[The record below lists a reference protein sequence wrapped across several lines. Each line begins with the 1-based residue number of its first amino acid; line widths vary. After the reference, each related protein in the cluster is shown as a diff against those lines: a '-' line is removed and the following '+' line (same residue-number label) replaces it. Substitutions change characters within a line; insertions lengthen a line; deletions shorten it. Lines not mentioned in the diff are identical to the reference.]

1 MGRPRKSPSM
11 TDGKREIISRLI
23 IAVPSSQPRLK
34 KIIVKMEFG
43 ENSRK
48 PEDQE
53 VERGV
58 RGGNRNLKG
67 WLSHRL

>member
-1 MGRPRKSPSM
+1 M
-11 TDGKREIISRLI
+11 EID
-23 IAVPSSQPRLK
+23 
-34 KIIVKMEFG
+34 

>member
-1 MGRPRKSPSM
+1 MEVNIYSGPHLPTTTQKN
-11 TDGKREIISRLI
+11 
-23 IAVPSSQPRLK
+23 
-34 KIIVKMEFG
+34 IVKMEID

-53 VERGV
+53 VERGG

>member
-1 MGRPRKSPSM
+1 MGK
-11 TDGKREIISRLI
+11 EITVDDRRQERDHLEIDYSGPQL
-23 IAVPSSQPRLK
+23 PTTTQ

>member
-1 MGRPRKSPSM
+1 MGK
-11 TDGKREIISRLI
+11 EITVDDRRQERDHLEIDYSGPQL
-23 IAVPSSQPRLK
+23 PTTTQ

-53 VERGV
+53 VERGI

>member
-1 MGRPRKSPSM
+1 MGK
-11 TDGKREIISRLI
+11 EITVDDRRQERDHLEIDYSGPQL
-23 IAVPSSQPRLK
+23 PTTTQ
-34 KIIVKMEFG
+34 KIIVKMEID

-53 VERGV
+53 VERGG

>member
-1 MGRPRKSPSM
+1 MGK
-11 TDGKREIISRLI
+11 EITVDDRRQERDHLEIDYSGPQLPTTI
-23 IAVPSSQPRLK
+23 Q